1 MAIEYIEIRNKE
13 QRELIGIIDAAKSII
28 WHSVYYGVGDFEI
41 YAIASERHLQLLQI
55 GNYVTRPDDIEV
67 GVIESVQITNNEQ
80 DGLMIVASGRFAKS
94 ILDRRHIYQLSGHTN
109 TATILQGNVEQN
121 IRNLVS
127 ANAINCT
134 FDTRR
139 NIAILKLGDL
149 ANIPKIIVDEQGQ
162 PTQKQVSYE
171 NLLEYS
177 DKVLEEY
184 ELGATVMLD
193 DDTKELKYFVYEGT
207 DRSVDNVQDINPV
220 IFSYEYDNLT
230 ETNYQFNEAGKK
242 TSALIGGEGEG
253 LDRFYSIVHGTSTGL
268 DRRETW
274 VDASSINKKY
284 KDDQDVER
292 EYTDAQYKAMLDA
305 QGKQELATL
314 IPIETFDGTLNVT
327 GGVWRLNEHYM
338 LGDIVTVEDKN
349 INKFANVRIVET
361 TEAQDE
367 NGYSVDIAYRS

>member
-1 MAIEYIEIRNKE
+1 MAIEYIEICNRE

-28 WHSVYYGVGDFEI
+28 WHSVYFGVGDFEI
-41 YAIASERHLQLLQI
+41 YAIASERHLSLLQI

-67 GVIESVQITNNEQ
+67 GVIESVQITNNAQ

-94 ILDRRHIYQLSGHTN
+94 ILDRRHIYQLSSHTN

-139 NIAILKLGDL
+139 NMPILKLGDL

-177 DKVLEEY
+177 DSVLEEY

-193 DDTKELKYFVYEGT
+193 DDTKELKYCVYEGT
-207 DRSVDNVQDINPV
+207 DRSVDNADNNNPV

-230 ETNYQFNEAGKK
+230 ETNYQFSEATKK
-242 TSALIGGEGEG
+242 TAALIGGEGEG

-274 VDASSINKKY
+274 VDASSLNKKY

-305 QGKQELATL
+305 QGKQELASL

-367 NGYSVDIAYRS
+367 NGYSVDITYRS